1 MGQRDLF
8 LQMSIK
14 HCLKVIWLYCWVN
27 AAVYRHPGWHIAVR
41 FIVREKERGSSA
53 RLTKSMT
60 KRNRYLFSQ
69 LDDLCKTGWTDFQQA
84 SLRNRF
90 FWASCVST
98 AFPSHFLKGTGG
110 YFIEMSGIFLG
121 DTITRKAEILS
132 CEVGSVTKK
141 LQILRKINL
150 ITR

>member
-1 MGQRDLF
+1 MDLRF
-8 LQMSIK
+8 WNTDIDSLGPGDLIILLGE
-14 HCLKVIWLYCWVN
+14 C
-27 AAVYRHPGWHIAVR
+27 RHLLASWWHMAVR
-41 FIVREKERGSSA
+41 FIVREKERESST

-60 KRNRYLFSQ
+60 KRNKYLLSQ

-121 DTITRKAEILS
+121 DTIIRKAEILS
-132 CEVGSVTKK
+132 YEVGSATSK
-141 LQILRKINL
+141 LQILRKINV
-150 ITR
+150 ITY